1 MKDPRCGPEAW
12 AVLDGRIWHATSVAG
27 LRGIRADGCIRPGN
41 RYKGS
46 FVRARRWVSLFDFGP
61 AAIDDWD
68 QWGNWAQ
75 WFGATHG
82 APLSVWLEIN
92 REAGRNEILDPEE
105 LRLLWR
111 EVLDQRSVAD
121 SAGPWAGTIIPGV
134 EGCYRGELPADLILR
149 AVVIRADYSV
159 VGDFGPLDALDEKL
173 LEDL

>member
-1 MKDPRCGPEAW
+1 M
-12 AVLDGRIWHATSVAG
+12 
-27 LRGIRADGCIRPGN
+27 
-41 RYKGS
+41 
-46 FVRARRWVSLFDFGP
+46 SLFDFGP

-75 WFGATHG
+75 WFGATHA

-92 REAGRNEILDPEE
+92 REAARNEILDAEE

-121 SAGPWAGTIIPGV
+121 STGPWAGTIIPGV